1 MGGGKDAVVAIL
13 AILLGAGLGYFW
25 HITRP
30 ADGLLMIIGVSIVC
44 IGLVFI
50 SLRAM
55 GSH

>member
-1 MGGGKDAVVAIL
+1 MSGGKDAVLAIL
-13 AILLGAGLGYFW
+13 AVILGAGLGYFW

-30 ADGLLMIIGVSIVC
+30 ADGILILIGVSIVC
-44 IGLVFI
+44 IGLVYV